1 MNRRLA
7 LFAVVSLLALA
18 GLWRFWPK
26 PVMPAAP
33 ADTPVAANGNLVH
46 WRVENGQRVQ
56 GPAKFAVRVGE
67 RITLEVASDRDD
79 TLHLH
84 GDDLKVPLLADKNI
98 RIDWTPAHSGRF
110 DMELH
115 HAGLTL
121 TQVDVLP
128 R

>member
-1 MNRRLA
+1 MNLRLV
-7 LFAVVSLLALA
+7 LFLVLSLVSLS
-18 GLWRFWPK
+18 GLWWLWPK
-26 PVMPAAP
+26 PSQPVTA
-33 ADTPVAANGNLVH
+33 ADTPMATAGHLIH
-46 WRVENGQRVQ
+46 WQVRAGQRVQ
-56 GPAKFAVRVGE
+56 GPAKFAVRVGDV
-67 RITLEVASDRDD
+67 ITLEIASDRNDE
-79 TLHLH
+79 LHVH
-84 GDDLKVPLLADKNI
+84 GDDLKVPLLADKSI